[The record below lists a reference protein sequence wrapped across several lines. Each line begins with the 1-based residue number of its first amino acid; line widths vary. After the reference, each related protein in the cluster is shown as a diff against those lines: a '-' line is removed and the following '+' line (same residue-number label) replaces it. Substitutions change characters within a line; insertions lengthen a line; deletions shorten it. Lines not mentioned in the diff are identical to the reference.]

1 MLRFKEATFCT
12 FAILELKDLFKD
24 NVRLYLRVQLG
35 GSAPHLQQIHQMTL
49 KWFLKIFPAHQ
60 LHREAAEEC

>member
-24 NVRLYLRVQLG
+24 NVRLYLRVQLS

-49 KWFLKIFPAHQ
+49 MVLKIFSAHQ